1 VPEPCNVHGCPRQ
14 AETVLEYRNLGGF
27 VERPMC
33 GEHFMSVLSGQS
45 WFVDD
50 RVDEIPP
57 PIRMAPEAPGHLEAW
72 TLHHFH
78 LGPRGGRNIL
88 LEATISGQ
96 DEKVRFMLSGI
107 EAELLVK
114 SLMKVVNE
122 AGGLLHNPGRDP
134 AGP

>member
-1 VPEPCNVHGCPRQ
+1 MPEPCNVHGCPRQ

-33 GEHFMSVLSGQS
+33 GEHFMSVLSGES

-57 PIRMAPEAPGHLEAW
+57 PIRMAPDAPAKLQAW

-88 LEATISGQ
+88 LEATIAGQ
-96 DEKVRFMLSGI
+96 HEKVGFMLSGI
-107 EAELLVK
+107 VAELLAK
-114 SLMKVVNE
+114 SLMHVVNE
-122 AGGLLHNPGRDP
+122 AGGLQGNPGRDLADP
-134 AGP
+134 